1 MLSLILE
8 GKITQ
13 RIGKG
18 LRAYFKPTGGR
29 IRLEGAGSG
38 GYAVYRR
45 RVKAVRRLLREE
57 DALAKRSLLGIVI
70 ILGLWSSPGQAGDRD
85 LTPREIYELDSPAV
99 VMIIGYSNSGQRGSG
114 GTGSIIQQDGFVLT
128 NAHVVIEEQTGKPYP
143 RLTVYLKP
151 DRVSGDPKTDLSRS
165 GKGRV
170 VAFSQSLDLALLKL
184 DGLPGPFP
192 VLELDD
198 SDRIEIGDRVVAI
211 GHPEQGGLWTLTT
224 GTISAQFENFN
235 ATKGKSVFQT
245 ETGLNRGNS
254 GGPLLDTDGRIIGI
268 NTAIVRL
275 ASDGQP
281 ITSISFS
288 LKSNVAKRWLR
299 DQGVSFQE
307 MPTSDKAALDKSAN
321 RSTPLPGDQT
331 TSPEN
336 PSAVPLIASP
346 SSPISASSRP
356 YNLDRLISERSR
368 AEADLEEMIKEMR
381 SKFRER

>member
-1 MLSLILE
+1 
-8 GKITQ
+8 
-13 RIGKG
+13 
-18 LRAYFKPTGGR
+18 
-29 IRLEGAGSG
+29 
-38 GYAVYRR
+38 
-45 RVKAVRRLLREE
+45 
-57 DALAKRSLLGIVI
+57 LAKVLLLGLVI
-70 ILGLWSSPGQAGDRD
+70 ILGLWPDLGIAGGQD
-85 LTPREIYELDSPAV
+85 LTPREIYERDSSAV

-114 GTGSIIQQDGFVLT
+114 GTGSIVQQDGLVLT

-143 RLTVYLKP
+143 RLTIYLKP
-151 DRVSGDPKTDLSRS
+151 DRVSGDPKADLSRS

-275 ASDGQP
+275 SPDGLP
-281 ITSISFS
+281 ITSISFA

-299 DQGVSFQE
+299 DQGVSFSE
-307 MPTSDKAALDKSAN
+307 VLASDRPAVEISAG
-321 RSTPLPGDQT
+321 RSGPHPGEQAMQPETTPP
-331 TSPEN
+331 
-336 PSAVPLIASP
+336 ASTIVTP
-346 SSPISASSRP
+346 SSPIAASARP